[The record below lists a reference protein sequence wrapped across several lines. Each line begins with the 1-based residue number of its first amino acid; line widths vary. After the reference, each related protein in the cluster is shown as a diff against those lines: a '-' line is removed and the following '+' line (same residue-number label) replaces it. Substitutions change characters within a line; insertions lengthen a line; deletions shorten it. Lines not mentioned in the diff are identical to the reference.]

1 LTTGRCVVS
10 ARNGD
15 GVLIELDDGTTRH
28 VDHVMLG
35 TGYRVDIG
43 RYEFLDEKLL
53 TRIYRVGGYPVLRR
67 GLESS
72 VPGLHFLG
80 APAAWSY
87 GPLMRFVS
95 GTWWAGNALR
105 HAVSDRRAR

>member
-1 LTTGRCVVS
+1 
-10 ARNGD
+10 
-15 GVLIELDDGTTRH
+15 
-28 VDHVMLG
+28 MLG
-35 TGYRVDIG
+35 TGYRVDVG
-43 RYEFLDEKLL
+43 RYEFLDENLL
-53 TRIYRVGGYPVLRR
+53 AGVDRIGGYPVLRY

-95 GTWWAGNALR
+95 GTWWAGNSLR
-105 HAVSDRRAR
+105 QAVTGRRTH